1 MKRPLSAI
9 LCAALCLV
17 FALAGAARADVVKP
31 NDDFYYYDDA
41 GVMTD
46 ATRAMI
52 YYNNV
57 ELQKACGAQ
66 IVVAAVKTLNGL
78 TCRDYAYRLIN
89 EWGVGDKTENNGAV
103 LLLAIEEDDY
113 CLTTGTGLE
122 RHLDAGTVKTILD
135 EYLEPDFASKNYDDG
150 VRKTFEAIFTRV
162 NSAYRAGVTFQSAYN
177 WETTGDSLPS
187 TTRTNPQTTE
197 TVKKQHKGGGG
208 MSVIFVLIVLFIVIA
223 VIRSVL
229 RSIFRPFGPVSWFGC
244 MGGPRPRPPYHDHH
258 HPHGPMAPVPVPRT
272 SAASVASA
280 AVTAAAASAAV
291 PAAASAAAVPA
302 AASAVGPAAASAAA
316 AVPAAASVE
325 PAAVVAAGEAAEP
338 DAADNAS

>member
-1 MKRPLSAI
+1 MKRTLSAI

-113 CLTTGTGLE
+113 YLTTGTGLE

-187 TTRTNPQTTE
+187 TTRTDPQTTE

-258 HPHGPMAPVPVPRT
+258 YPHGPGPRPPHFGGFGGFGGGNRGGGF
-272 SAASVASA
+272 SGRSGGSFGGSRSSGGFGGRSGGSFGGGSRSGGGFGGAR
-280 AVTAAAASAAV
+280 
-291 PAAASAAAVPA
+291 
-302 AASAVGPAAASAAA
+302 GGGGGGRGGG
-316 AVPAAASVE
+316 
-325 PAAVVAAGEAAEP
+325 AGRGR
-338 DAADNAS
+338 

>member
-1 MKRPLSAI
+1 MKRTLSAI

-17 FALAGAARADVVKP
+17 FVLAGAARADVVKP

-78 TCRDYAYRLIN
+78 TREDYAYRLIN
-89 EWGVGDKTENNGAV
+89 EWGVGDRTENNGAV
-103 LLLAIEEDDY
+103 LLLAIDEDDY
-113 CLTTGTGLE
+113 YLTTGTGLE

-150 VRKTFEAIFTRV
+150 IRKTFEAIFTRV

-177 WETTGDSLPS
+177 WETTGDSLS
-187 TTRTNPQTTE
+187 SKTRTNPQTTE
-197 TVKKQHKGGGG
+197 TVEKQHKGGGG

-258 HPHGPMAPVPVPRT
+258 HPHGPGPRPPHFGGFGGFGGGNRGGGF
-272 SAASVASA
+272 SGRSGGSFGGRSGGSFGGGSRSGGGFGGAR
-280 AVTAAAASAAV
+280 
-291 PAAASAAAVPA
+291 
-302 AASAVGPAAASAAA
+302 GGGGGGRGGG
-316 AVPAAASVE
+316 
-325 PAAVVAAGEAAEP
+325 AGRGR
-338 DAADNAS
+338 

>member
-1 MKRPLSAI
+1 
-9 LCAALCLV
+9 
-17 FALAGAARADVVKP
+17 
-31 NDDFYYYDDA
+31 
-41 GVMTD
+41 MTD

-52 YYNNV
+52 YHNNV
-57 ELQKACGAQ
+57 DLQKACGAQ
-66 IVVAAVKTLNGL
+66 IVVAAVKTLDGL
-78 TCRDYAYRLIN
+78 TREDYAYRLIN
-89 EWGVGDKTENNGAV
+89 EWGVGDRTENNGAV
-103 LLLAIEEDDY
+103 LLLAIDEDDY

-150 VRKTFEAIFTRV
+150 IRKTFEAIFARV

-258 HPHGPMAPVPVPRT
+258 HPHGPGPRPPHFGGFGGFGGGNRGGGF
-272 SAASVASA
+272 SGRSGGSFGGSRSSGGFGGRSGGSFGGGSRSGGGFGGAR
-280 AVTAAAASAAV
+280 
-291 PAAASAAAVPA
+291 
-302 AASAVGPAAASAAA
+302 GGGGGGRGGG
-316 AVPAAASVE
+316 
-325 PAAVVAAGEAAEP
+325 AGRGR
-338 DAADNAS
+338 

>member
-1 MKRPLSAI
+1 MKRTLSAI

-17 FALAGAARADVVKP
+17 LALAGAAQADIVKP

-66 IVVAAVKTLNGL
+66 IVVAAVQTLDGL
-78 TCRDYAYRLIN
+78 TCEDYAYRLIN

-113 CLTTGTGLE
+113 YLTTGTGME
-122 RHLDAGTVKTILD
+122 RHLDAGAAKTILD
-135 EYLEPDFASKNYDDG
+135 ESLEPDFAKKDYDAG
-150 VRKTFEAIFTRV
+150 IRKTFEAIFNRV
-162 NSAYRAGVTFQSAYN
+162 NSAYRAGVTFRDASSWQ
-177 WETTGDSLPS
+177 TTADSVPDTN
-187 TTRTNPQTTE
+187 TTQTNPQTTE
-197 TVKKQHKGGGG
+197 TAKKQHKGGGG

-229 RSIFRPFGPVSWFGC
+229 RSIFRPFGTGSWFGC

-258 HPHGPMAPVPVPRT
+258 DHHPHGPSPRPPHFGGGFGGGGNRG
-272 SAASVASA
+272 SGFGGSRGGSFGSRSGGSRGGSFGGGGRSGGGFGGAR
-280 AVTAAAASAAV
+280 
-291 PAAASAAAVPA
+291 
-302 AASAVGPAAASAAA
+302 GGGGGGRGGG
-316 AVPAAASVE
+316 
-325 PAAVVAAGEAAEP
+325 AGRGR
-338 DAADNAS
+338 

>member
-1 MKRPLSAI
+1 MKRTLSAI

-17 FALAGAARADVVKP
+17 FALAGVARADVVKP

-66 IVVAAVKTLNGL
+66 IVVAAVKTLDGL
-78 TCRDYAYRLIN
+78 TREDYAYRLIN

-187 TTRTNPQTTE
+187 TTRTDPQTTE

-229 RSIFRPFGPVSWFGC
+229 RSIFRPFGPGSWFGC
-244 MGGPRPRPPYHDHH
+244 MGGPRPRPTYHDHH
-258 HPHGPMAPVPVPRT
+258 HPHGPGPRPPHFGGFGGGNRGGGF
-272 SAASVASA
+272 SGRSGGSFGGRSGGSFGGRSGGSFGGGSRSGGGFGGAR
-280 AVTAAAASAAV
+280 
-291 PAAASAAAVPA
+291 
-302 AASAVGPAAASAAA
+302 GGGGGGRGGG
-316 AVPAAASVE
+316 
-325 PAAVVAAGEAAEP
+325 AGRGR
-338 DAADNAS
+338 